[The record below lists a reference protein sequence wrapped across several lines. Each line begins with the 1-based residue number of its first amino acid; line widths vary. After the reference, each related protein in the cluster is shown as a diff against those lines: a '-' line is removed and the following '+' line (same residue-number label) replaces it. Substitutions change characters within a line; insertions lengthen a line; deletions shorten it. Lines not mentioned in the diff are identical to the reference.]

1 MKNSRLLTLF
11 DLDGTLVDP
20 AGAITGGISAA
31 LRACGLRVPAD
42 RELQR
47 MVGPS
52 RVRSLKDIAGVPED
66 RLDEVIGLYR
76 QDYRSTGM
84 AASRPYPGIINVI
97 GALRNQGHPV
107 AVATQKPEWLALELL
122 DVQGMT
128 KLFHSVHGSPRD
140 EREAAALQGKTTIIA
155 AALAQHRGR
164 FDAAVMVGDR
174 SHDIAG
180 AKANSLPCVAVT
192 WGFGT
197 IDELTAAGADAVVDR
212 ADQLPSAVST
222 AAAVAAKQA
231 VAHGR
236 L

>member
-1 MKNSRLLTLF
+1 MTNSRLLTLF

-31 LRACGLRVPAD
+31 LQACGLPVPAD
-42 RELQR
+42 RELQG

-52 RVRSLKDIAGVPED
+52 LVGSLRDIAGVPEG

-84 AASRPYPGIINVI
+84 AASRPYPGIVEVI
-97 GALRNQGHPV
+97 HALRDRGHTV

-128 KLFHSVHGSPRD
+128 NLFHSIHGSPRD
-140 EREAAALQGKTTIIA
+140 EREAAGQQGKTTIIA
-155 AALAQHRGR
+155 AALAQHHGR

-180 AKANSLPCVAVT
+180 AKANNLPCVAVT
-192 WGFGT
+192 WGFG
-197 IDELTAAGADAVVDR
+197 IVDELAAAGADAVVDR
-212 ADQLPSAVST
+212 AEQLPSAVS
-222 AAAVAAKQA
+222 AAAAGQA